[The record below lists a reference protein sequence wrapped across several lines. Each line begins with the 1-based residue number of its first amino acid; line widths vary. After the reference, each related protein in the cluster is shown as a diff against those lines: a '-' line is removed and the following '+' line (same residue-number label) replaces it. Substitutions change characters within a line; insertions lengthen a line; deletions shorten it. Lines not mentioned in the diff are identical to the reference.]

1 MKDLQQF
8 KVLVVFIIEFFIVWY
23 FLHLKNDI
31 VKNETKF
38 AASCFRPSISWHLSC
53 RLIILSC
60 FEECHLI
67 LFLVVIF
74 IYIDVTVFCQYH
86 HWKEKTELCFQVQD
100 NNIRVIALYSSQHW
114 ECNVYI
120 KTEESIFY
128 SSPKNFINFNQ
139 TTIIFR
145 TLFQVVCVCFVVLI
159 KLLLNTEKRTDFPLF
174 AYKDY

>member
-1 MKDLQQF
+1 MKDLQHF
-8 KVLVVFIIEFFIVWY
+8 KVLVVFIKEFFIVWY
-23 FLHLKNDI
+23 FPSFEEWYCLEWNKICCIMFPSKHFMTSFLQAYYF
-31 VKNETKF
+31 KF
-38 AASCFRPSISWHLSC
+38 IYKYS
-53 RLIILSC
+53 

-86 HWKEKTELCFQVQD
+86 HWKEKTKLCFQVQD

-159 KLLLNTEKRTDFPLF
+159 NF
-174 AYKDY
+174 Y

>member
-1 MKDLQQF
+1 MFPSKHFMTSFLQAYYF
-8 KVLVVFIIEFFIVWY
+8 KFIY
-23 FLHLKNDI
+23 KY
-31 VKNETKF
+31 
-38 AASCFRPSISWHLSC
+38 S
-53 RLIILSC
+53 

-86 HWKEKTELCFQVQD
+86 HWKEKTKLCFQVQD

-174 AYKDY
+174 AYKDYYQM